1 MIRLFSIVAIAVL
14 SVACVNTDYVGKTYA
29 PTTSVDVYY
38 SMIDV
43 KRSYEVMGKIKAEA
57 MEGWDSTAMIAELQK
72 QAQAR
77 GADAIVVE
85 DVHTEVTGSTTT
97 TSGKHSDKPEYVA
110 TAEGKIKKVNSK
122 DSGEYYSTTTTV
134 ETRQKVIEA
143 ELLKY
148 Q

>member
-1 MIRLFSIVAIAVL
+1 MIRLLSVVTLAVL
-14 SVACVNTDYVGKTYA
+14 CSACVNTDYVGKTYA

-38 SMIDV
+38 SMSDV

-57 MEGWDSTAMIAELQK
+57 MEGWDSNAMIAELQK
-72 QAQAR
+72 QAQAK

-85 DVHTEVTGSTTT
+85 DVHTQVTGSTTT
-97 TSGKHSDKPEYVA
+97 TSGNTSDKPEYVA
-110 TAEGKIKKVNSK
+110 TQDGKIKNANSK
-122 DSGEYYSTTTTV
+122 DSGDYSSTATTV

>member
-1 MIRLFSIVAIAVL
+1 MIRLLSVVAVAVL
-14 SVACVNTDYVGKTYA
+14 CAACVNTDYVGKTYA

-38 SMIDV
+38 SMGDV

-57 MEGWDSTAMIAELQK
+57 MEGWDSNAMITELQK
-72 QAQAR
+72 QAQAK

-97 TSGKHSDKPEYVA
+97 TSGKTSDKPEYVA
-110 TAEGKIKKVNSK
+110 TQDGKIKKVSSK
-122 DSGEYYSTTTTV
+122 DSGEYSSTATTV